1 MKKISFTRDDVEV
14 IGKKSC
20 YDGFFDLNAYT
31 FRHRQFA
38 GGWGPEIHREV
49 FERGHAV
56 GVLPYD
62 PVADQVVLIEQFR
75 SGAYASLESPWFDEK
90 VSPWLYE
97 AVAGII
103 DEGEKPE
110 DVAYRES
117 IEETGLALTDLIP
130 VSHYLVSP
138 GGTSESVFVF
148 IGRADVSKLGGLHGV
163 AHEGEDIRPFSAPL
177 TDAYNAIAEGLI
189 NNGMTIIALQWL
201 MLNKDTVRTKWS

>member
-14 IGKKSC
+14 VSKKSG
-20 YDGFFDLNAYT
+20 YDGYFDLNTYT

-38 GGWGPEIHREV
+38 GGWSTEIHREV

-62 PVADQVVLIEQFR
+62 PVTDQVVLIEQFR
-75 SGAYASLESPWFDEK
+75 AGAYASLGSPWYSDK
-90 VSPWLYE
+90 ASPWLYE

-103 DEGEKPE
+103 DEGENPE

-117 IEETGLALTDLIP
+117 IEETGLTLTDLIP

-148 IGRADVSKLGGLHGV
+148 IGRTDVAKLGGLHGV
-163 AHEGEDIRPFSAPL
+163 PHEGEDIRPFSAPL
-177 TDAYNAIAEGLI
+177 NDAYDAISNGLI

-201 MLNKDTVRTKWS
+201 MLNKDKVLTKWS